1 MLTNRSIFYTFA
13 CITAVTFAPMRSA
26 LAWGDEGH
34 ETIALIAE
42 HYLTPAAKA
51 QVDALLAADTLNTLT
66 EHDIASE
73 ATWPDKYREHGGAAK
88 TSLWHYADI
97 EVSTGDV
104 AAACFKFPK
113 LSEGQ
118 LASDGPAKDCVIDK
132 IDEFEAELVNATT
145 PPAEKVLALKYLL
158 HFVGDVHQP
167 LHSADENDRGGNDKL
182 ISGKFS
188 QSKKLHAFWDTK
200 VVQAIGPDAATISTT
215 LISQITPAQITTWEA
230 GSPQEWALEA
240 FKAREGQG
248 LRAASC
254 SSFRRKVRPV

>member
-1 MLTNRSIFYTFA
+1 MLTTRPFVYTFA
-13 CITAVTFAPMRSA
+13 CFTAVVFAPMKSA
-26 LAWGDEGH
+26 RAWGDEGH

-132 IDEFEAELVNATT
+132 IDEFEAELVNAATPRRRRQRRCRLLNTSCILLAMCISPSIRRMKTT
-145 PPAEKVLALKYLL
+145 A
-158 HFVGDVHQP
+158 
-167 LHSADENDRGGNDKL
+167 
-182 ISGKFS
+182 
-188 QSKKLHAFWDTK
+188 
-200 VVQAIGPDAATISTT
+200 AATTS
-215 LISQITPAQITTWEA
+215 
-230 GSPQEWALEA
+230 
-240 FKAREGQG
+240 
-248 LRAASC
+248 
-254 SSFRRKVRPV
+254 